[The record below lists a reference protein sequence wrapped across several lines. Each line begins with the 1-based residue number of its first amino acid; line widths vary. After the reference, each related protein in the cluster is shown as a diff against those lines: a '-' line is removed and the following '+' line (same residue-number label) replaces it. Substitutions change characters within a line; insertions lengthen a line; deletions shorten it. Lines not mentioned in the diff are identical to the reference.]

1 MLNIRLKVFLVD
13 ISKFLIES
21 STFRSN
27 VNGIWV
33 DILRQY
39 KLWISSGEINT
50 EFQIFLNFS
59 PEKWL
64 CISRVLF
71 RIYTYDATKRIRNF
85 QLNLSGKAFV
95 FFSNRNQHEFDHT
108 RRIRNFHWNFRRLFQ
123 LSRECKR

>member
-1 MLNIRLKVFLVD
+1 MIAINIDLNHAEYSAQSFLVD

-59 PEKWL
+59 PEK
-64 CISRVLF
+64 
-71 RIYTYDATKRIRNF
+71 
-85 QLNLSGKAFV
+85 
-95 FFSNRNQHEFDHT
+95 
-108 RRIRNFHWNFRRLFQ
+108 
-123 LSRECKR
+123 